1 MKKILSFALIVCMCF
16 CVTGCKKN
24 TDASSNGLSSTITN
38 SNKNELESTKDEKLE
53 LYHHFTDFG
62 GQIKKEEYD
71 LSQFGGIKDFDSDSN
86 LFISTDG
93 SLYKIGKFSDG
104 TNFKKINSDVKF
116 VKFKNYGAGFKI
128 ISEQNN
134 TYMYNNDNFT
144 VSIFGYIDNYDCAN
158 SAELVDHRMN
168 STINGFVKNKELF
181 LYEKEAFNLPKDAIY
196 KFDADEE
203 IEYLVDRIIK
213 TNKGYYY
220 LEETVIESEFDDV
233 PTTYEYKLKKIEN
246 ISDDIIFFKY
256 NGWSI
261 SALYKDNH
269 LFVYTYIG
277 GWKYKLNLKGIGIRG
292 AVCAAPF

>member
-1 MKKILSFALIVCMCF
+1 MKRLLSFLLITCIFFGLV
-16 CVTGCKKN
+16 GCNKTN
-24 TDASSNGLSSTITN
+24 NATSNDLSSTETN
-38 SNKNELESTKDEKLE
+38 TNKNQYESTIDEKLE
-53 LYHHFTDFG
+53 LLYQFAHDG
-62 GQIKKEEYD
+62 VGQIKKEEYD
-71 LSQFGGIKDFDSDSN
+71 LSQFGGIKDFDSDHN
-86 LFISTDG
+86 LLISTDG

-116 VKFKNYGAGFKI
+116 VKFKNYGTGFQI

-144 VSIFGYIDNYDCAN
+144 VSIFGYIDNYDCVN

-261 SALYKDNH
+261 SALDKDNH

-277 GWKYKLNLKGIGIRG
+277 G
-292 AVCAAPF
+292 